1 MPIIPVIVTNPVPPR
16 DGFPA
21 PPIPSDF
28 YRLVKQP
35 GLGALRLP
43 DFRQTDAWLADLVRY
58 RANPR

>member
-1 MPIIPVIVTNPVPPR
+1 VIVTNPVPPR